1 MIRDERGH
9 FPEDLRLEP
18 MTIRRWL
25 DGWRMRI
32 GDALDRHVFT
42 LPFFGGPR

>member
-1 MIRDERGH
+1 MT
-9 FPEDLRLEP
+9 RL
-18 MTIRRWL
+18 L
-25 DGWRMRI
+25 DWCNNWEMRI